1 MQKEDRR
8 ILPLEGLN
16 SITCHSDTKSKDME
30 KSHVKLH
37 LCDFV

>member
-16 SITCHSDTKSKDME
+16 S
-30 KSHVKLH
+30 VKVTLNQKTWKNH
-37 LCDFV
+37 M